1 MSWLIGA
8 ITSAIAAFVATNI
21 DDLLLLAL
29 FFTQVNGTFGKRHI
43 IVGQYLGFTALILA
57 SLPGFFGGLIVP
69 RAFIGLLGLVPIAIG
84 IIQLLKREETI
95 SQVQAVADNPE
106 TPNPTVPSLFGS
118 FVSSQSYSVAAVT
131 IANGG
136 DNIGIY
142 VPLFAS
148 SDFAR
153 LAVILSL
160 FFILIGVWCYLAYQI
175 ACHRSVTPVLT
186 RYGKALV
193 PLVLIGL
200 GIYILLDSGT
210 ATLLL

>member
-1 MSWLIGA
+1 MSWVIKA
-8 ITSAIAAFVATNI
+8 ITSAIAVFVATNI
-21 DDLLLLAL
+21 DDFFLLAV
-29 FFTQVNGTFGKRHI
+29 FFTQVNPTFGKRQI

-84 IIQLLKREETI
+84 IIQLLKREPGV
-95 SQVQAVADNPE
+95 QVQVVKPE
-106 TPNPTVPSLFGS
+106 ASSPPEHSLFRS
-118 FVSSQSYSVAAVT
+118 FVSSQTYSVAAVT

-153 LAVILSL
+153 LAVILGS
-160 FFILIGVWCYLAYQI
+160 FFILVGVWCYLAYQT
-175 ACHRSVTPVLT
+175 ARHRVAPLLT

-200 GIYILLDSGT
+200 GIYILLDSG
-210 ATLLL
+210 AVMLYQYP

>member
-29 FFTQVNGTFGKRHI
+29 FFTQVNGTFSKRHI
-43 IVGQYLGFTALILA
+43 IVGQYLGFTALLLA
-57 SLPGFFGGLIVP
+57 SLPGFFGGLLVP

-84 IIQLLKREETI
+84 IIQLLKREETV

-106 TPNPTVPSLFGS
+106 TPNPTVPLLFGS
-118 FVSSQSYSVAAVT
+118 FVSSQTYSVAAVT

-153 LAVILSL
+153 LAIILSL

-175 ACHRSVTPVLT
+175 ACHRSVTPVFT

-193 PLVLIGL
+193 PVVLIGL